1 MVRLTLPLLTIGVAL
16 ICGCRSDRQPL
27 AGHRWVVVAIGDRQ
41 FPVGSGG
48 QPLTMTFDDA
58 THRLSGFAGCNQYN
72 ASYTQRGD
80 SLSIGPAVSTQMAC
94 ATGMDAEH
102 ALLGALPAIS
112 SYQLPDTIL
121 TLVGSGGVA
130 VKLVVRQ
137 H

>member
-1 MVRLTLPLLTIGVAL
+1 MRLYCVVAL
-16 ICGCRSDRQPL
+16 LGVLGCSSKTDPL
-27 AGHRWVVVAIGDRQ
+27 ARHRWVVVAIGERQ
-41 FPVGSGG
+41 FPVGAGG
-48 QPLTMTFDDA
+48 QPLTMTFDEA

-80 SLSIGPAVSTQMAC
+80 SLSIGPAIATQMAC

-112 SYQLPDTIL
+112 SYQLPDSTL

-130 VKLVVRQ
+130 VKLVARQ